1 MLYTDGEG
9 RTRWSTRGRMAMGP
23 TRDRFENSNG
33 AGFVCI
39 GLLQAADRCRFDPIG
54 KRVMVQGRQA
64 GGDYLEICIT
74 RQTFNI
80 PRNKRQTRKKLR
92 NGKAEKETNE
102 EDEGQ
107 S

>member
-1 MLYTDGEG
+1 
-9 RTRWSTRGRMAMGP
+9 MAMGP
-23 TRDRFENSNG
+23 TRDRFENG

-54 KRVMVQGRQA
+54 KGVMVQGRQA

-80 PRNKRQTRKKLR
+80 PRNKRKVDQTRKKLR
-92 NGKAEKETNE
+92 NGKAEKRKGPGTNE

-107 S
+107 R